1 MKVSKMHYLEME
13 KGNLVSKFSH
23 SYLSMQNHR
32 YIARIT
38 LFEGKFIAQI
48 DDKKVGDIFR
58 YKNDILSLKE
68 AVSYCKKMTGIK

>member
-13 KGNLVSKFSH
+13 NGNLLSKFSH

-32 YIARIT
+32 YIVRIT

-48 DDKKVGDIFR
+48 DDKKVGDTFR
-58 YKNDILSLKE
+58 YRNDIPSLKE